1 MAVLDESKNKKPF
14 LIDRDD
20 DVFIGLKLPLVLDNG
35 QLASTKTTL
44 DAVKT
49 NIKNLLLTDIGER
62 VMQPTLGIKL
72 KKFLFEQFTD
82 ETILGVE
89 TTIIDTL
96 GYWMPFVKI
105 NEIKVKMSDN
115 ETGPGKN
122 TMEVAIEFSLKKDI
136 TTVESIQVNIGE

>member
-1 MAVLDESKNKKPF
+1 MAVIDDSKNKKPF

-35 QLASTKTTL
+35 NDSSTKTTL
-44 DAVKT
+44 EAVTT
-49 NIKNLLLTDIGER
+49 NIRTLLLTELGER
-62 VMQPTLGIKL
+62 VMQPTLGIQL

-82 ETILGVE
+82 ETTLGVKSS
-89 TTIIDTL
+89 IADTL

-105 NEIKVKMSDN
+105 NDIRVNMSDD
-115 ETGPGKN
+115 ESGTGKN
-122 TMEVAIEFSLKKDI
+122 TMEVAIDFSLKKDI